1 MKLQGKVA
9 LVTGAG
15 SGIGRAAA
23 QRCAVEGASVFCA
36 DVVNARE
43 TADGIAKDGG
53 TAEAV
58 TLDVREADS
67 WTAAVAEVKERFGSL
82 DLLANIAGVVSTGV
96 DTVVE
101 QSEGEWD
108 RIVSINMRGSW
119 LGMKSVLPTMIEQQS
134 GHIVNIASEAAL
146 IGIPGLAA
154 YSATKGAIAGL
165 TRQAAI
171 EYVKEGITINAI
183 APGFIR
189 TAIQD
194 GIEQQLLDDMA
205 AGIPIGY
212 FGKPEDIA
220 ASIAH
225 LFSDDGS
232 YITGQVLAV
241 DGGWGIS

>member
-15 SGIGRAAA
+15 SGIGRATA
-23 QRCAVEGASVFCA
+23 QRCAAEGASVFCA

-58 TLDVREADS
+58 TLDVREADF
-67 WTAAVAEVKERFGSL
+67 WAAAVAEVKDRFGSL

-101 QSEGEWD
+101 QSEEEWD

-119 LGMKSVLPTMIEQQS
+119 LGMKSVLPTMLEQKS
-134 GHIVNIASEAAL
+134 GRIVNIASEAAL

-194 GIEQQLLDDMA
+194 GIEQGLLDDMA

-225 LFSDDGS
+225 LFSDDGA

>member
-15 SGIGRAAA
+15 SGIGRATA
-23 QRCAVEGASVFCA
+23 QRAAAEGASVLCA
-36 DVVNARE
+36 DVVNAGE
-43 TADGIAKDGG
+43 TADGIAAADG
-53 TAEAV
+53 TAEAI
-58 TLDVREADS
+58 TLDVREAGAWD
-67 WTAAVAEVKERFGSL
+67 AAVAAARERFGSL
-82 DLLANIAGVVSTGV
+82 DLLANIAGVVSTGA

-101 QSEGEWD
+101 QTEDEWD
-108 RIVSINMRGSW
+108 RIVSINLRGSW
-119 LGMKSVLPTMIEQQS
+119 LGMRAVLPGMREQGS
-134 GHIVNIASEAAL
+134 GRIVNIASEAAL

-154 YSATKGAIAGL
+154 YTATKGAIAAL

-171 EYVKEGITINAI
+171 EYVKEGITVNAI

-220 ASIAH
+220 ATIAH
-225 LFSDDGS
+225 LFSEDAS
-232 YITGQVLAV
+232 YITGQVVAV
-241 DGGWGIS
+241 DGGWGVS